1 MTTLEFQRFGFSSG
15 AREAR
20 ALERLARS
28 AADGLG
34 DRAIWLVDPPLP
46 SGARAPRRVHVPT
59 RPPEGPPSA
68 ERIEDEDLLAGGRL
82 TGDDLVLLRG
92 RLALTLAPAIREH
105 GAHTILLASDAG
117 RLARQAAEEP
127 SGLPAG
133 GTHALDAY
141 VVSWH
146 GPRRPG
152 GAVTVAAFVPSAELL
167 AARQIALGRQPSR
180 RAHLAWSSLLAD
192 VVGTDRHDCVGGTI
206 HARPAVAGR

>member
-1 MTTLEFQRFGFSSG
+1 MTTLEIQRLGFSSG

-46 SGARAPRRVHVPT
+46 SGAPVPRFVQVPS
-59 RPPEGPPSA
+59 RPPEGPPYA
-68 ERIEDEDLLAGGRL
+68 ERIEDEDLLEGGRL

-117 RLARQAAEEP
+117 RVARQAAEEP

-133 GTHALDAY
+133 GAHALDAY
-141 VVSWH
+141 VVSWRD
-146 GPRRPG
+146 PRRPG

-180 RAHLAWSSLLAD
+180 RAQLAWSSLLAD